1 MKKRVSVLIYSI
13 TAMVF
18 IFILLDKA
26 GSLDSIYS
34 KLEKKD
40 EFYTEVASSKSK
52 DTIPFIAY
60 IPNPKNDLLEPEV
73 LDISPKGDVY
83 ENLIKSLISS
93 NKDYFKEGYKVVSVE
108 RKDTTMK
115 INLSSEF
122 RSDLYVDEQKF
133 NLVLMSFVNTA
144 SEIKGV
150 EFVEIYS
157 GNEKIV
163 FKGSEKFRR
172 NNNLINVKTF
182 DSPDK
187 VLREQMK
194 LEQKGEFLKSYLL
207 MSFKN
212 STNRKMYYEY
222 IEEMEDIK
230 EVGFLSGDFIIK
242 DTIINNDEAT
252 VNVEFNNV
260 NAKGEAVNTV
270 VMPVKCIKLNGKW
283 MVDW

>member
-1 MKKRVSVLIYSI
+1 MSRKISILIYSI
-13 TAMVF
+13 TAMFLV
-18 IFILLDKA
+18 FILLDKA

-34 KLEKKD
+34 RLDKKD
-40 EFYTEVASSKSK
+40 EFYTEVSSKSS
-52 DTIPFIAY
+52 DVIPFIAY
-60 IPNPKNDLLEPEV
+60 IPNPKNQLLDPEV

-93 NKDYFKEGYKVVSVE
+93 KQDYFKEGFKVISVE
-108 RKDTTMK
+108 KQDSTMK
-115 INLSSEF
+115 IKLSSEF
-122 RSDLYVDEQKF
+122 TSDLYVDEQRF
-133 NLVLMSFVNTA
+133 NLILMSFVNTV
-144 SEIKGV
+144 SEIKDV

-163 FKGSEKFRR
+163 FKGSEKFKR
-172 NNNLINVKTF
+172 NSDLINLKTF
-182 DSPDK
+182 DSPNE

-194 LEQKGEFLKSYLL
+194 LEQKGEFFKSYLL

-212 STNRKMYYEY
+212 SKNRKMYYEY

-230 EVGFLSGDFIIK
+230 EVGFLNGDFKIK
-242 DTIINNDEAT
+242 DTVINNNEAT

-260 NAKGEAVNTV
+260 NTKGEDINTV